1 MAAKESLLQ
10 LEQMINLL
18 DRYPQI
24 TAAAAAV
31 IYDWLEG
38 ETTYTNENWVGMT
51 RHQQAQ
57 QFIEWFED
65 RITMG
70 TELSNE

>member
-1 MAAKESLLQ
+1 MAKETINQ
-10 LEQMINLL
+10 LELIAELL
-18 DRYPQI
+18 DRYPEI
-24 TAAAAAV
+24 TSAAAAV

-38 ETTYTNENWVGMT
+38 NNQYTNDSWVNMT

-65 RITMG
+65 QINNRSMP
-70 TELSNE
+70 

>member
-1 MAAKESLLQ
+1 MAKETINQLQ
-10 LEQMINLL
+10 QIIDLL
-18 DRYPQI
+18 DDYPTI
-24 TAAAAAV
+24 TSAAAAV

-38 ETTYTNENWVGMT
+38 NDAYTNENWVNMT

-65 RITMG
+65 QIKSG
-70 TELSNE
+70 SNL